1 MKCGFLRQ
9 IAPAPRLTLGQN
21 VERKLQALARIA
33 RRIGPY
39 LLMVFV
45 IPGGMFAAVG
55 LYFYRRH
62 RAG

>member
-1 MKCGFLRQ
+1 M
-9 IAPAPRLTLGQN
+9 
-21 VERKLQALARIA
+21 V

-55 LYFYRRH
+55 LYLYRRN